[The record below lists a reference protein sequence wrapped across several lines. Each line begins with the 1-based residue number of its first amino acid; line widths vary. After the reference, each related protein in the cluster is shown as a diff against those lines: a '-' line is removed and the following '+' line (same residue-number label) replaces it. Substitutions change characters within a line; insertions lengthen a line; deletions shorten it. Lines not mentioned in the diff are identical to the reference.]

1 MTDREHGV
9 ADLAGAVRP
18 WRHRLGLRGTL
29 KWSMRGLGGGL
40 GLAVALLVAARFV
53 PWPDVFMWCAIAT
66 AVGTV
71 AGVLYGLLSTPS
83 LEAASRQAD
92 RLLGLS
98 DRLGTAWELRCVSSP
113 FAELQRRDALVST
126 RNRDPGETVRIWPG
140 GSHFLP
146 VVVGLAL
153 IGLLVALPNPL
164 DLVIQQQE
172 QLQRQLAQAREEV
185 QKTKEEATASD
196 SSLSAEERAVVEEA
210 LERLE
215 DALSQVED
223 TPEALAAI
231 SRAEMEIG
239 ALREPKIDR
248 VTELQD
254 VGATLAASPTTQGLE
269 QALNSM
275 DETALRDAMYA
286 LANRTD
292 SMSDVELEE
301 LAAVLQRAANVATGN
316 EAVAG
321 LLRQASRA
329 TASGDQE
336 TIGVA
341 LGDLADSLALL
352 QQEVEATQ
360 ALDRTLADLRGSR
373 SSISGVVQAQAGRG
387 PATEG
392 VGLGG
397 SGPGSVPGQSGQG
410 TDGGAQGGG
419 IGRQGSGGSGIGSGG
434 GMGGSG
440 AGSQPGDRVG
450 AGTGRLSTDG
460 ETVFVPGRGPDI
472 PAEVRAGTGAGVE
485 PGLLR
490 PYREVLGEYAEQAR
504 EHMERSPVPQGYKDL
519 VRRYFAELDR

>member
-1 MTDREHGV
+1 MTDREYGV

-18 WRHRLGLRGTL
+18 WRNRLGLRGTL

-40 GLAVALLVAARFV
+40 GLAVVLLVAARFV
-53 PWPDVFMWCAIAT
+53 PWADVFMWCAVAT

-83 LEAASRQAD
+83 LEVASRQAD

-140 GSHFLP
+140 RSHFLP
-146 VVVGLAL
+146 VVIGLAL
-153 IGLLVALPNPL
+153 IGLLVALPNPM
-164 DLVIQQQE
+164 DLVIQEQE
-172 QLQRQLAQAREEV
+172 QLQRQLAQAKEGV
-185 QKTKEEATASD
+185 QKTREEEASD
-196 SSLSAEERAVVEEA
+196 SSLSAEERAVVVEA
-210 LERLE
+210 LEKLE

-239 ALREPKIDR
+239 ALRELKIDR

-269 QALNSM
+269 QALNSI
-275 DETALRDAMYA
+275 DETALRDAIEA

-292 SMSDVELEE
+292 SMSDGELEE

-360 ALDRTLADLRGSR
+360 ALDRTLAELRGSR

-387 PATEG
+387 PTTEG
-392 VGLGG
+392 EGLSG

-419 IGRQGSGGSGIGSGG
+419 IGRQGSGGRGIGSGG